1 MGLFGGILKVVGKV
15 AKAGLSVATRGVSDK
30 VLAVLKS
37 KGAAK
42 QVAASPDLTA
52 QQMALVEKL
61 KPLSPKTKN
70 TEQVLRDVSQ
80 RVLYGGGGGGSS
92 TRKRMPKGYRKPKRS
107 YEDLADERERRNA
120 GGFVNSLEELDA
132 RNAQLAR
139 KRAKKVKV
147 KVKRVS
153 TGRKAPSGG
162 LDLKKISSMWAAAG
176 KPGTWIGFIKA
187 NSHVRKA

>member
-92 TRKRMPKGYRKPKRS
+92 TRKRMPKGYRKRS
-107 YEDLADERERRNA
+107 YEDSRSEYEYEAPA
-120 GGFVNSLEELDA
+120 P
-132 RNAQLAR
+132 R
-139 KRAKKVKV
+139 KRAPAKAKKVKAV
-147 KVKRVS
+147 KVKS
-153 TGRKAPSGG
+153 TRAAPKGG
-162 LDLKKISSMWAAAG
+162 LDLKQISAMWQAAG